1 MPDFLAFAGLF
12 HGPARSLNPAGNHG
26 IAIFLPFLTPLVN
39 GFFALHKSGLN
50 ARKGGQTLLIYLCY
64 LELKRRKNDN
74 IQAFAEVPVLRGFI
88 NKKFGPAIGSNL

>member
-12 HGPARSLNPAGNHG
+12 RRPGPVLNTAGNHG
-26 IAIFLPFLTPLVN
+26 IAIFLPFYPHPVN

-74 IQAFAEVPVLRGFI
+74 TQAFAEVPVLRGFI